1 MLEARAV
8 TYEIR
13 KKPILEG
20 VSLTVAAGEFV
31 GLVGPNGAGKS
42 TLMRLLAGLAEPT
55 RGEVLFE
62 GRPIGQIP
70 DRARARAIAFV
81 PQNTHVAF
89 GFSVYDI
96 VAMGRYPYRGR
107 FGALEARDREAIES
121 ALAAVELLSMAD
133 RRIHELSG
141 GERQRAFIA
150 RALAQQPRLLFLDE
164 PTANLDVRHQIELL
178 ELIRALNKERGVTI
192 VMAIHDL
199 TWAVRT
205 CGRLLLLGR
214 GRLLA
219 QGAPEAVFTPELL
232 RRAFGVEG
240 RLVRPPEEAPR
251 VELTGTVRERSG

>member
-1 MLEARAV
+1 MLVARAV
-8 TYEIR
+8 EYEIR
-13 KKPILEG
+13 KKPILRG
-20 VSLTVAAGEFV
+20 IDLTVAAGEFI

-42 TLMRLLAGLAEPT
+42 TLMRLLAGLVEPT
-55 RGEVLFE
+55 RGDVLFE
-62 GRPIGQIP
+62 GHRIGQIP

-96 VAMGRYPYRGR
+96 VAMGRYPHRGR
-107 FGALEARDREAIES
+107 FGALEERDRAAIES
-121 ALAAVELLSMAD
+121 ALEAVELLPLAD

-150 RALAQQPRLLFLDE
+150 RALAQEPRLLFLDE

-178 ELIRALNKERGVTI
+178 ELIGALNKERRVAV

-205 CGRLLLLGR
+205 SSRLLLLAE

-219 QGAPEAVFTPELL
+219 QGPPEEVLTPELL

-240 RLVRPPEEAPR
+240 RVVRTPEGEAR
-251 VELTGTVRERSG
+251 VELVGTVRERSG